1 MSDMDPLKKRP
12 PKLLLLPVISTG
24 KASRSSLALTPH
36 AVNTHHDFL
45 PRPDFPG
52 RNRHLSSSVLPGLSA
67 LCRRAPSTFI
77 PLVLCQSQ
85 QHSLGGPT
93 TLLPP
98 FVFMHRRTLS
108 FLIYRLTPS
117 LSFTPVLLSKKS
129 GGRVALVA
137 GLPGFRRVTGR
148 WPLSANSFVSP

>member
-24 KASRSSLALTPH
+24 KASRSSVALTPH

-67 LCRRAPSTFI
+67 LCRRSPSTFI

-108 FLIYRLTPS
+108 FLIYRLISSNSFS
-117 LSFTPVLLSKKS
+117 LFHSRT
-129 GGRVALVA
+129 LVQKIW
-137 GLPGFRRVTGR
+137 GKGSTGR
-148 WPLSANSFVSP
+148 RLAWFPKGHRSLATLC